1 MEDYN
6 TATLPHKKFYD
17 LDLYERRRLVK
28 AAKKGKTLVCA
39 SDSPRHAWSVQML
52 QSRLHAFDPIFAP
65 DQLSKLC
72 LCCSGGG
79 EGSLQ

>member
-17 LDLYERRRLVK
+17 LDLYERRRLMK

-39 SDSPRHAWSVQML
+39 PVVFSDPSML
-52 QSRLHAFDPIFAP
+52 
-65 DQLSKLC
+65 
-72 LCCSGGG
+72 
-79 EGSLQ
+79 